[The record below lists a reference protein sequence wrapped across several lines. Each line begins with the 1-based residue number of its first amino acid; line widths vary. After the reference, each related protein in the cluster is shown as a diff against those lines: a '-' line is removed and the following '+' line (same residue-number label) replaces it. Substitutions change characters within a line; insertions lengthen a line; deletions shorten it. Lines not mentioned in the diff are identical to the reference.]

1 MSFKTYKVHRFENG
15 VQSWF
20 RLNSEA
26 VFVGF
31 PGGTTLES
39 TISVCWN
46 GTGPPKRRLFTDAH
60 NMLIISL
67 LTP

>member
-1 MSFKTYKVHRFENG
+1 MSFKICKVHRFENG

-31 PGGTTLES
+31 LWRNHPES
-39 TISVCWN
+39 TFGVCWN
-46 GTGPPKRRLFTDAH
+46 GTGPKNDVCSSMPITC
-60 NMLIISL
+60 
-67 LTP
+67 